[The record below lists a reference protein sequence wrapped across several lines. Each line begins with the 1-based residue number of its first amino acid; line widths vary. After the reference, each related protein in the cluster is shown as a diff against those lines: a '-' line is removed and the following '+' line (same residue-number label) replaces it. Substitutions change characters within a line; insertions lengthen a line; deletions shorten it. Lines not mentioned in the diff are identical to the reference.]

1 MVGEFVFA
9 AIGPYYGGSI
19 QSILQQWEQIGVFAY
34 LLPFLMIFALIF
46 VILNSIKI
54 FKDNRGVNA
63 VIAIAVGLMALQFQ
77 FVPVFFSEIFPRLGV
92 GLAVILALLILV
104 GMFVDPNKP
113 GIMYVLLGIAA
124 VTFVVVLY
132 NTAGELGWSLGYT
145 FQQYFGEIVA
155 LIILLVGIGVVVGA
169 TNRVAPGPSYN
180 AAGWHSPP

>member
-77 FVPVFFSEIFPRLGV
+77 FVP
-92 GLAVILALLILV
+92 
-104 GMFVDPNKP
+104 
-113 GIMYVLLGIAA
+113 
-124 VTFVVVLY
+124 
-132 NTAGELGWSLGYT
+132 
-145 FQQYFGEIVA
+145 FQQLHKSAGTLFHLRNEA
-155 LIILLVGIGVVVGA
+155 RWNLLA
-169 TNRVAPGPSYN
+169 F
-180 AAGWHSPP
+180 